1 MNSSLF
7 PVNILFL
14 FSIVFVIVFSIK
26 MLLEKNPIG
35 YKCTLYLHEVECG
48 GNFGC
53 FYVKQNLYFII
64 KILAVQKLL
73 DFNSQLLQRK
83 KINFSCIK
91 AWELGGF
98 RFFFHRPN
106 LIQASSCFPSQSND
120 KSLFVL
126 QQNYI
131 INSLNVSFFTQVVVV
146 LFEFDQSCYKY
157 VSKW

>member
-7 PVNILFL
+7 PPTFNFYSQSCLSQFFL
-14 FSIVFVIVFSIK
+14 
-26 MLLEKNPIG
+26 L
-35 YKCTLYLHEVECG
+35 KCSQ
-48 GNFGC
+48 
-53 FYVKQNLYFII
+53 K
-64 KILAVQKLL
+64 KILLVIIVYCTSINLNMAIWEPLHQAKSLFHNFKYWRPRNYL
-73 DFNSQLLQRK
+73 ILILNSSREK

-146 LFEFDQSCYKY
+146 LFEFDQSCCKY